1 MQPLEPVRE
10 EDEGPLA
17 STSTSTSTAAQH
29 RAAAHPRQHSRIH
42 ERNLSAFFPRPGHAT
57 HGYGGTF
64 DDPHAPTPFAPGVA
78 DIPSAPSPARAT
90 THAPVGPAAGEASVS
105 PPKTRRGHHHRHSVS
120 HNLFPF
126 LDSPSNPNGA
136 APGSRGALH
145 SPTQSRTPTKAH
157 EDQLPAP
164 TASFRQR
171 HGHLP
176 LPLRLALFA
185 SLHIP
190 LTARL
195 LLALA
200 FAQVVVGATLWVQGQ
215 AGESLAVTGLGYLV
229 VFDGVGALSSVLL
242 ERDGALERTLQ
253 ALGSQKDMSIRRPYG
268 SARLVTLSHF
278 SQAVYLLFSAVY
290 VCKESV
296 EHVLL
301 LHGPQDADGA
311 HGAGHGG
318 VGHGEGLAVVA
329 DGHGDSISLPHRA
342 LFLAAVLATTLAVTA
357 RNHSGLS
364 HALRRT
370 PASRAPSSS
379 SRAQLPSLGP
389 PALLTHLANPFTA
402 TVLLFSLGLLSAA
415 FVLPPAQLAPVDKV
429 LALLESFAMFYVA
442 QPAASA
448 TGQVLLQTSPGR
460 GSAAVRSV
468 EGLVQEGVTD
478 QARLGWR
485 TQLEALPAVQSV
497 DRPHIWQLASSSPSP
512 SSPSPSSPHPTLI
525 ATLVIH
531 AHPHTTDA
539 DLLGV
544 TRHARQRTERANER
558 LRDRGEGEQVEV
570 VVQVRRG

>member
-1 MQPLEPVRE
+1 MR
-10 EDEGPLA
+10 
-17 STSTSTSTAAQH
+17 SC
-29 RAAAHPRQHSRIH
+29 
-42 ERNLSAFFPRPGHAT
+42 
-57 HGYGGTF
+57 
-64 DDPHAPTPFAPGVA
+64 VA
-78 DIPSAPSPARAT
+78 SAPFLPNTGSPQPR
-90 THAPVGPAAGEASVS
+90 VAS
-105 PPKTRRGHHHRHSVS
+105 
-120 HNLFPF
+120 
-126 LDSPSNPNGA
+126 
-136 APGSRGALH
+136 
-145 SPTQSRTPTKAH
+145 
-157 EDQLPAP
+157 
-164 TASFRQR
+164 
-171 HGHLP
+171 
-176 LPLRLALFA
+176 
-185 SLHIP
+185 
-190 LTARL
+190 
-195 LLALA
+195 
-200 FAQVVVGATLWVQGQ
+200 
-215 AGESLAVTGLGYLV
+215 
-229 VFDGVGALSSVLL
+229 
-242 ERDGALERTLQ
+242 
-253 ALGSQKDMSIRRPYG
+253 

-329 DGHGDSISLPHRA
+329 DGHGDRCAPGFLTFVVLSSGADLTRARARPPPRSSISLPHRA

-389 PALLTHLANPFTA
+389 PAVLTHLVNPFTA
-402 TVLLFSLGLLSAA
+402 TVLLFSVGLLSAA
-415 FVLPPAQLAPVDKV
+415 FVLPPCVASAPRSHRCGAPQADLPVLPLAARPLPHPTQRTARPRRQGPRPPRVVRNV
-429 LALLESFAMFYVA
+429 LRRAARRERDGTG
-442 QPAASA
+442 PAADFA
-448 TGQVLLQTSPGR
+448 GEGQRGRQECRGPRAGGAFWPLGPCLVSPV
-460 GSAAVRSV
+460 SPAV
-468 EGLVQEGVTD
+468 GQGVTD
-478 QARLGWR
+478 QARHGWR

-570 VVQVRRG
+570 VVQVKRG

>member
-1 MQPLEPVRE
+1 MMQPLEPVRE

-268 SARLVTLSHF
+268 
-278 SQAVYLLFSAVY
+278 
-290 VCKESV
+290 C
-296 EHVLL
+296 VL
-301 LHGPQDADGA
+301 A
-311 HGAGHGG
+311 
-318 VGHGEGLAVVA
+318 
-329 DGHGDSISLPHRA
+329 SLPLPSYRIQAHPSPESPA
-342 LFLAAVLATTLAVTA
+342 P
-357 RNHSGLS
+357 
-364 HALRRT
+364 
-370 PASRAPSSS
+370 PASSRCRTSRKPSTSS
-379 SRAQLPSLGP
+379 SRPCTSARSRSS
-389 PALLTHLANPFTA
+389 TSCSCTA
-402 TVLLFSLGLLSAA
+402 RRTRMARTGRATAGSGMERGLLSLRTGMATGA
-415 FVLPPAQLAPVDKV
+415 PPA
-429 LALLESFAMFYVA
+429 F
-442 QPAASA
+442 
-448 TGQVLLQTSPGR
+448 
-460 GSAAVRSV
+460 
-468 EGLVQEGVTD
+468 
-478 QARLGWR
+478 
-485 TQLEALPAVQSV
+485 
-497 DRPHIWQLASSSPSP
+497 
-512 SSPSPSSPHPTLI
+512 
-525 ATLVIH
+525 
-531 AHPHTTDA
+531 
-539 DLLGV
+539 
-544 TRHARQRTERANER
+544 
-558 LRDRGEGEQVEV
+558 
-570 VVQVRRG
+570 